1 MDTLFRDLRLA
12 LRLARRNPGFTAV
25 AAITLALAIGA
36 NTAVFSVVNAVLLR
50 PLPYPDPDRLVVVW
64 EVKDGRDWL
73 VAPANFLDW
82 QERTT
87 TLDHLA
93 MVQPVAINMAGTGE
107 PERLRGARVSP
118 SFFQVLQ
125 VEPALGR
132 GFLPEESEPGA
143 DRVVV
148 LTHGLWSRR
157 FGADPR
163 VVGSRVSLDSTPYE
177 VVGVMPEGFRV
188 GYIGD
193 PDAFVPRGV
202 PPEELTISQRATRKV
217 AVLGRVSPDRTVA
230 EAATELTRIEEQLV
244 AEYPDANAG
253 WGVHLLPVLEDAVGP
268 HRKNLLLVLAAVGLL
283 LLIACA
289 NLTNLILARS
299 TGRRRELALRA
310 SLGADRRRLARQLL
324 TETALLGLAGGGLG
338 LLLAVGGMRLLT
350 AIGPAHVMRLDQVGL
365 DGTVLVFTLVVSLAT
380 GLAVGLVPVMRSGE
394 VDLVRELGEG
404 VVRTAGSRRHH
415 RMRNLL
421 VAAQTAMVVVL
432 LVAGGLLLQSFR
444 KLLAEDPGFVLDRRV
459 SMRIDLPESKY
470 PEPPDVV
477 AFFDRVLE
485 RIAGVPAVEGAGSAT
500 TLPLEAGMTMELQ
513 VFFEGRPVP
522 EPADVPSVGF
532 DLASPGYFETMGIP
546 LLRGRSFAASD
557 RRDAPPVM
565 MVNQTMAER
574 YWPGEDP
581 VGQRIATAGPEG
593 PWAEV
598 IGMVGDFKRTG
609 LELAPRPEMFKPYS
623 QMAFPLRSM
632 RVVVATGGTSAEA
645 LAPVLRQAV
654 WEVDRD
660 QPVSALRPLEQV
672 VAESVSRQRFTMLTL
687 GFFAAIALL
696 LGAVGIYG
704 VLSYA
709 VSERTREVGVRM
721 ALGAAPGDLRGWI
734 MRQGLA
740 PVLAGLG
747 FGVVAAL
754 AFSRLIRS
762 LLFGV
767 GAADPITFAAIS
779 ALRVAVALAAV
790 WLPARRATR
799 IDPVAALRP

>member
-1 MDTLFRDLRLA
+1 
-12 LRLARRNPGFTAV
+12 
-25 AAITLALAIGA
+25 
-36 NTAVFSVVNAVLLR
+36 
-50 PLPYPDPDRLVVVW
+50 
-64 EVKDGRDWL
+64 
-73 VAPANFLDW
+73 
-82 QERTT
+82 
-87 TLDHLA
+87 
-93 MVQPVAINMAGTGE
+93 
-107 PERLRGARVSP
+107 
-118 SFFQVLQ
+118 
-125 VEPALGR
+125 
-132 GFLPEESEPGA
+132 
-143 DRVVV
+143 
-148 LTHGLWSRR
+148 
-157 FGADPR
+157 
-163 VVGSRVSLDSTPYE
+163 
-177 VVGVMPEGFRV
+177 
-188 GYIGD
+188 
-193 PDAFVPRGV
+193 
-202 PPEELTISQRATRKV
+202 
-217 AVLGRVSPDRTVA
+217 
-230 EAATELTRIEEQLV
+230 
-244 AEYPDANAG
+244 
-253 WGVHLLPVLEDAVGP
+253 
-268 HRKNLLLVLAAVGLL
+268 
-283 LLIACA
+283 
-289 NLTNLILARS
+289 
-299 TGRRRELALRA
+299 
-310 SLGADRRRLARQLL
+310 
-324 TETALLGLAGGGLG
+324 
-338 LLLAVGGMRLLT
+338 
-350 AIGPAHVMRLDQVGL
+350 
-365 DGTVLVFTLVVSLAT
+365 
-380 GLAVGLVPVMRSGE
+380 
-394 VDLVRELGEG
+394 
-404 VVRTAGSRRHH
+404 
-415 RMRNLL
+415 
-421 VAAQTAMVVVL
+421 
-432 LVAGGLLLQSFR
+432 
-444 KLLAEDPGFVLDRRV
+444 
-459 SMRIDLPESKY
+459 
-470 PEPPDVV
+470 
-477 AFFDRVLE
+477 
-485 RIAGVPAVEGAGSAT
+485 
-500 TLPLEAGMTMELQ
+500 MTMELQ

-609 LELAPRPEMFKPYS
+609 LEIAPRPEMFKPYS

-734 MRQGLA
+734 MRQGLT

-779 ALRVAVALAAV
+779 ALLVAVALAAV